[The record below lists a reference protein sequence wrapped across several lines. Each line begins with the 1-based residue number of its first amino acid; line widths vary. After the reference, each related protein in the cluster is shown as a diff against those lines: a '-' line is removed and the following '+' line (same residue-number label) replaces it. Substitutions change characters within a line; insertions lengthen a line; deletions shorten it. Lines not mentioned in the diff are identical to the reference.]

1 MPTTNDCKNCGN
13 NRDFNNNY
21 IPYMNGNYTPTSH
34 NHNKK
39 SSNGFTSNASASPTM
54 THVTAKVMWGSI
66 GAIQELREKEQAE
79 KNSAA
84 RSGRRQ

>member
-1 MPTTNDCKNCGN
+1 MSATNNCKNCGN

-21 IPYMNGNYTPTSH
+21 IPYMNGNYSTT
-34 NHNKK
+34 NHNQNNKT
-39 SSNGFTSNASASPTM
+39 SNGYLNTNASQTM

-79 KNSAA
+79 KNSSS
-84 RSGRRQ
+84 RSGRR